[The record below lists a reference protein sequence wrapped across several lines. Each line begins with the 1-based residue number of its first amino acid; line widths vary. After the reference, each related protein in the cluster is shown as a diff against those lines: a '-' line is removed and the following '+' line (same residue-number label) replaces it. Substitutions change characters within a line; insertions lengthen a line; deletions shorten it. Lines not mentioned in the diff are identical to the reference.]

1 MSTIAHVQT
10 VEEPYL
16 RELSKIDSGSSW
28 QTAEVLSRWK
38 RETKQTDAEIAK
50 AANLNQSHVNRMIR
64 VYEDF
69 GDSRFRNILL
79 FGHFKEALP
88 WDDADMWIREAAQNG
103 WSIRQMTEARNE
115 DASKTPAN
123 YALGHKT
130 ETVEEDDEQEDVE
143 DVEVID
149 DFVPTDEQLED
160 EEEPLSQPQHVV
172 PTPRAEAPKPTAT
185 VMPRLKV
192 PFELGERLTSPT
204 GLINAVLREL
214 NTISR
219 EFAEDVPQFTNRM
232 PHIEVHLKNALA
244 EVLHVT
250 PTKECSDCGGHGTSP
265 TGQCKRCKGAGWIGK
280 E

>member
-16 RELSKIDSGSSW
+16 RELHKIDSGSSW
-28 QTAEVLSRWK
+28 QTAELLSRWK

-69 GDSRFRNILL
+69 GDSRFRDVLL

-103 WSIRQMTEARNE
+103 WSIRQMAEARNE
-115 DASKTPAN
+115 DASKPPAN
-123 YALGHKT
+123 YALGHKP
-130 ETVEEDDEQEDVE
+130 ETVDDDDEEDVE

-149 DFVPTDEQLED
+149 DF
-160 EEEPLSQPQHVV
+160 V

-192 PFELGERLTSPT
+192 PFELGERLSSPA

-214 NTISR
+214 RTVSK

-244 EVLHVT
+244 ELLFVT
-250 PTKECSDCGGHGTSP
+250 PTKECPECGGHGTTAS
-265 TGQCKRCKGAGWIGK
+265 GQCKRCKGAGWIGK
-280 E
+280 K

>member
-38 RETKQTDAEIAK
+38 RETKQSDSDIAR
-50 AANLNQSHVNRMIR
+50 ATGYNQSHVSRMIR
-64 VYEDF
+64 IYEDF
-69 GDSRFRNILL
+69 SGDRYREHLL
-79 FGHFKEALP
+79 FGHYKEALS
-88 WDDADMWIREAAQNG
+88 WDDADKWLAKAAQG
-103 WSIRQMTEARNE
+103 RWTVPQMRNARNE
-115 DASKTPAN
+115 EAVREEPMPS
-123 YALGHKT
+123 GHNSEPDEDT
-130 ETVEEDDEQEDVE
+130 DDVEVIE

-149 DFVPTDEQLED
+149 DFVPTDEQLDD
-160 EEEPLSQPQHVV
+160 EEEPPSQPQHVV

-192 PFELGERLTSPT
+192 PFELGERLSSPA

-214 NTISR
+214 RTVSR

-232 PHIEVHLKNALA
+232 PHIEVHLKNALS
-244 EVLHVT
+244 ELLFVT
-250 PTKECSDCGGHGTSP
+250 PTKECPECGGHGTTA